1 MAFPRAEVLRE
12 KGRAVIAHATGSRTA
27 PISAR
32 LINFSAILNESVEP
46 NVSEGYDIFLSHSY
60 KDKFLVAGLREAI
73 KEAGFSIYVDW
84 IDDPQLDRT
93 NVTRE
98 AVELIRTRMTY
109 CKSMIYAFSDN
120 AVSSMWMP
128 WELGF
133 MDGVKER
140 VAIMQV
146 NEEVE
151 GDTINYQGREYLSLY
166 NIADFFGRGLWVNGY
181 DRNGTITY
189 SQWLTGMNPARDRN
203 KLYIE
208 T

>member
-1 MAFPRAEVLRE
+1 MAFPKAEILRE
-12 KGRAVIAHATGSRTA
+12 KGRAVIARATGIRTA
-27 PISAR
+27 SISAR

-46 NVSEGYDIFLSHSY
+46 NHFEEFDIFLSHSY

-73 KEAGFSIYVDW
+73 KEAGFSVYVDW
-84 IDDPQLDRT
+84 IEDPHLDRS

-98 AVELIRTRMTY
+98 AVELIRTRMMY

-120 AVSSMWMP
+120 TVSSMWMP

-140 VAIMQV
+140 VTIMQV
-146 NEEVE
+146 NEEIE
-151 GDTINYQGREYLSLY
+151 EDTINYRRREYLSLY

-189 SQWLTGMNPARDRN
+189 SQWLAGMNPARDRN
-203 KLYIE
+203 ELYIE